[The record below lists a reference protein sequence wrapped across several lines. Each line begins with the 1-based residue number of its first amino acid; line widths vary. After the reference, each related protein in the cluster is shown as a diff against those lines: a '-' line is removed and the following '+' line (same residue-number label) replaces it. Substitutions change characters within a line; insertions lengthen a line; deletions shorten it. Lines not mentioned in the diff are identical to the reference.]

1 MSDTSSNDSS
11 TQPLDE
17 VTQFEQLRTTVEQEF
32 EIEDSFVKYNIPTF
46 HVKLRQDSKTAFLRL
61 IKHLDP
67 LGFIPVLR
75 KRNGKTVLQIT
86 QKPPTK
92 PSRPIINIALF
103 FATVGTVL
111 IAGYFQSQDIIGT
124 VTFAAAIIAI
134 LGSHEMGHK
143 LLANKHHVEAT
154 YPYFIPGP
162 PPIGTFGAVI
172 QQKSLPPNKDALFD
186 IGSAGPI
193 VGFLVAI
200 AVTIIG
206 LPLSSYAWIPEGSL
220 TLPAPLLFSLIG
232 LAFPPLG
239 AIPPQT
245 ESVLAISLHP
255 VAFAGWVGMIITVL
269 NLIPVGMFDGG
280 HIARTFFGKR
290 TRSIISYLAIIT
302 FLILGLLIWEAFLI
316 WAIIAIFFSSMRHPG
331 PLDDASKVT
340 TWRKLTA
347 LGVAVIFFLSF
358 PFLI

>member
-1 MSDTSSNDSS
+1 MSDVSSNDSS

-32 EIEDSFVKYNIPTF
+32 EVEDSFVEYNIPTF

-61 IKHLDP
+61 IKRLDP

-75 KRNGKTVLQIT
+75 KRNGKTVLQVT
-86 QKPPTK
+86 QKPPMK

-111 IAGYFQSQDIIGT
+111 IAGYFQSQDVIGT

-143 LLANKHHVEAT
+143 LAADKHHVEAT

-172 QQKSLPPNKDALFD
+172 QQKSLPPNRDALFD
-186 IGSAGPI
+186 IGSTGPI

-206 LPLSSYAWIPEGSL
+206 LPLSSYAWIPEGGF

-239 AIPPQT
+239 AVPPQT
-245 ESVLAISLHP
+245 ESVLVILLHP

-280 HIARTFFGKR
+280 HVARTFFGKR

-302 FLILGLLIWEAFLI
+302 LLILGLLIWEAFII

-331 PLDDASKVT
+331 PLDDTSKVT

-347 LGVAVIFFLSF
+347 LGIATIFFLSF

>member
-1 MSDTSSNDSS
+1 MSDVSSNDSS

-17 VTQFEQLRTTVEQEF
+17 VTQFEQLHTTVEQEF
-32 EIEDSFVKYNIPTF
+32 EVKDSFVEYNIPTF

-61 IKHLDP
+61 IKRLDP

-75 KRNGKTVLQIT
+75 KRNGKTVLQVT
-86 QKPPTK
+86 QKPPMK

-103 FATVGTVL
+103 FATLGTML
-111 IAGYFQSQDIIGT
+111 IAGYFQSQDVIGA

-143 LLANKHHVEAT
+143 LAADKHHVEAT

-172 QQKSLPPNKDALFD
+172 QQKSLPPNRDALFD
-186 IGSAGPI
+186 IGSTGPI
-193 VGFLVAI
+193 TGFIVSVI
-200 AVTIIG
+200 VI
-206 LPLSSYAWIPEGSL
+206 
-220 TLPAPLLFSLIG
+220 LIG
-232 LAFPPLG
+232 IQLSVRVPELPPNAVLWPYPNPILFEWLFTFTIMFFPPSGTGNWIL
-239 AIPPQT
+239 
-245 ESVLAISLHP
+245 VHP
-255 VAFAGWVGMIITVL
+255 VVFAGWVGMIITVL

-280 HIARTFFGKR
+280 HVARTFFGKR

-331 PLDDASKVT
+331 PLDDTSKVT

-347 LGVAVIFFLSF
+347 LGIAIIFFLSF
-358 PFLI
+358 PFLF

>member
-11 TQPLDE
+11 TQPSDE

-32 EIEDSFVKYNIPTF
+32 EVEDSFVEYNIPTF
-46 HVKLRQDSKTAFLRL
+46 HVKLRQNSKTAFLKL
-61 IKHLDP
+61 IKRLDP
-67 LGFIPVLR
+67 LGFVPVLR

-86 QKPPTK
+86 QKPAMK
-92 PSRPIINIALF
+92 PSRPIINVALF
-103 FATVGTVL
+103 FATLGTVL
-111 IAGYFQSQDIIGT
+111 IAGYFQSQNIIET

-143 LLANKHHVEAT
+143 IAADKHRVEAT
-154 YPYFIPGP
+154 YPYFVPGP

-172 QQKSLPPNKDALFD
+172 QQKSLPPNRDALFD
-186 IGSAGPI
+186 IGSTGPV

-206 LPLSSYAWIPEGSL
+206 LPLSSYAWIPEGSP

-239 AIPPQT
+239 AVPPQT
-245 ESVLAISLHP
+245 ESVLVILLHP

-302 FLILGLLIWEAFLI
+302 FLILGFLIWEAFII

-331 PLDDASKVT
+331 PLDDTSKVT
-340 TWRKLTA
+340 TWRKLAA
-347 LGVAVIFFLSF
+347 LGIAAMFFLSF